1 MTAVSAQTTPRMT
14 VAEPHIADIPIIDLS
29 VLHKGNV
36 SQAELDEVVKQVRFA
51 CENIGFFQ
59 IVNHGVSLEL
69 QRAVF
74 QASRKFFELPMS
86 EKMAMKRDPY
96 GNRGYEILGGQ
107 VLEGAVEGTHMKMQ
121 SGYSGMDLK
130 EVHYIGKERAPGDPM
145 LKKRFNGLNKL
156 PPAVPEFPMVMAEYY
171 DTMYDLAVKVMEVI
185 ALYSL
190 LQEGNTNIR
199 TLGLDKSYFM
209 DTGFCVEGVAA
220 VRLLRYPPQQGGP
233 PRIGAGAHTDFAA
246 VTLLM
251 EDGVEGLQI
260 WDSKSSSWADV
271 KAVPGIATLFLR
283 KKQKVND
290 P

>member
-1 MTAVSAQTTPRMT
+1 VTAVSAQTTPRMT

-29 VLHKGNV
+29 VLHKGNA

-190 LQEGNTNIR
+190 LQEGKG
-199 TLGLDKSYFM
+199 TLILELWDWTSPTSWTPDSVSRASRPSAFS
-209 DTGFCVEGVAA
+209 AI
-220 VRLLRYPPQQGGP
+220 LLNK
-233 PRIGAGAHTDFAA
+233 AGRQESAPAPIPILERSHC
-246 VTLLM
+246 
-251 EDGVEGLQI
+251 
-260 WDSKSSSWADV
+260 
-271 KAVPGIATLFLR
+271 
-283 KKQKVND
+283 
-290 P
+290 